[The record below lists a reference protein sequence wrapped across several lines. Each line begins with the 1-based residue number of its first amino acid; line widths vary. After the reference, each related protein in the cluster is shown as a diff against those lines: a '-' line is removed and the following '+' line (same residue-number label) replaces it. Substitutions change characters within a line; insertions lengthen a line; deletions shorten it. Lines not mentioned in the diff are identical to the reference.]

1 MERLPTY
8 EQLCASFR
16 WNIPAR
22 YNIAADVCDR
32 HAADPGKV
40 ALIGETADGKAWQMT
55 FRDVQRKANQ
65 LANLLVSNGLIK
77 GDRVMLLLGQNP
89 WTAIAHVACW
99 KAGLVSVPVSPLF
112 AADAVAYRLNLVTA
126 RILITDQANLPTAV
140 RTLAMATDAVRLYLI
155 DGRAPEAESLV
166 AALESARDAFTNVD
180 TAADDPAFLN
190 FTSGT
195 TGSPKGALQAHRS
208 MLGHLPGA
216 EFGLDF
222 FPQPGDV
229 MWSPADW
236 AWLAGLMDVLM
247 PAWYHGVPVLTFRAP
262 RFDPE
267 QAFVIIGRHQVRT
280 ALLVPTMLRLMRQ
293 VADPV
298 ERFGARLRVVYSGGE
313 SVGKE
318 LLEWGN
324 EVLRIPINE
333 VFGQTECNLVLGSNS
348 AVMPIKP
355 GSIGRAI
362 PGHVAA
368 IVNDAGEE
376 LPPGT
381 TGNIAIRSPDPVM
394 MLEYWRNPQA
404 TRDKYANGWLITGD
418 LGSRDEDGYFWFQG
432 RADDVITS
440 GGYRIGPS
448 EIEDA
453 LARHPAVVMA
463 AAIGVPDPVRTESI
477 KAFVVLRD
485 GFSPNREL
493 VDEIRNFVRDHPAKH
508 EVPRDVEFVTA
519 LPMTTTGKIMRR
531 ELRNA
536 ERAKL
541 AGR

>member
-8 EQLCASFR
+8 EQLYASFR

-32 HAADPGKV
+32 HAADPDKI
-40 ALIGETADGKAWQMT
+40 ALIGEGADGKVWRMT
-55 FRDVQRKANQ
+55 FREIQRKANQ
-65 LANLLVSNGLIK
+65 LANLLVSLGLVK

-89 WTAIAHVACW
+89 WTAIGHVACW
-99 KAGLVSVPVSPLF
+99 KAGLVSVPVSTLF
-112 AADAVAYRLNLVTA
+112 AAEAIAYRLNHVGV
-126 RILITDQANLPTAV
+126 RVVITDVANLEKLLHAQK
-140 RTLAMATDAVRLYLI
+140 LAPETEHIYVV
-155 DGRAPEAESLV
+155 DGRKSEAPSLAASLEA
-166 AALESARDAFTNVD
+166 ARDTFTNVD

-195 TGSPKGALQAHRS
+195 TGNPKGALQAHRS

-222 FPQPGDV
+222 FPQPGDL

-267 QAFVIIGRHQVRT
+267 QAFSMIGRHQVRT
-280 ALLVPTMLRLMRQ
+280 TLLVPTMLRLMRQ

-298 ERFGARLRVVYSGGE
+298 GRFGAKLRAIYSGGE

-318 LLEWGN
+318 LLEWGA
-324 EVLRIPINE
+324 EALKLPINE
-333 VFGQTECNLVLGSNS
+333 VFGQTECNLVLGSNAS
-348 AVMPIKP
+348 VMPIKP
-355 GSIGRAI
+355 GSIGRAV
-362 PGHVAA
+362 PGHIAG
-368 IVNDAGEE
+368 IVDDAGQEQ
-376 LPPGT
+376 PPGSI
-381 TGNIAIRSPDPVM
+381 GNIAFRSPDPVM
-394 MLEYWRNPQA
+394 MLQYWRNPEA

-418 LGSRDEDGYFWFQG
+418 LGIRDEDGYFWFQG

-440 GGYRIGPS
+440 GGYRIGPA

-477 KAFVVLRD
+477 KAFVVLKE
-485 GFSPNREL
+485 GFRPAPEL
-493 VDEIRNFVRDHPAKH
+493 VDEIRGFVREHLARH
-508 EVPRDVEFVTA
+508 EVPRDVEFVDA
-519 LPMTTTGKIMRR
+519 LPMTTTGKILRR
-531 ELRNA
+531 QLRDA
-536 ERAKL
+536 ERAKM
-541 AGR
+541 AD